1 MPIIYDV
8 EKDAL
13 YQRGIEK
20 GEKRGIEKGIV
31 VCFEIGLSAEE
42 IADKFDID
50 ISKVLQIIEHRSS
63 K

>member
-8 EKDAL
+8 EKDTL

-31 VCFEIGLSAEE
+31 VCYEIGLSAEE

-50 ISKVLQIIEHRSS
+50 ISKVLQIIEQRSN

>member
-8 EKDAL
+8 EKDTL

-31 VCFEIGLSAEE
+31 VCYEIGLLTEE

-50 ISKVLQIIEHRSS
+50 ISKVLQIIEHRSN

>member
-20 GEKRGIEKGIV
+20 GEKRGPI
-31 VCFEIGLSAEE
+31 
-42 IADKFDID
+42 
-50 ISKVLQIIEHRSS
+50 
-63 K
+63 